1 MITGDPEL
9 IAIMRAEISAR
20 GPMSFARFMQL
31 ALYDPLHG
39 YYACGRAAIGRGGDF
54 FTNVSVGPMFGQLL
68 AIQFAEIWNKQEKPS
83 DFLIVEQGAHDGAF
97 AADAMVALERFSPAC
112 YGAIRY
118 VIAEPFPA
126 WQVRQ
131 RKTLAPFRDKIRWIE
146 SIQELEPFV
155 GIHFSNELFDALPV
169 HLVAARFVKGSMIWM
184 EKLVTNVGEQF
195 AFVFAPV
202 TDADLQRRLNL
213 LGLPAAEIETEVSLV
228 ALKLMR
234 EIAAK
239 LSCGVILAIDYG
251 FSRAEFY
258 SPHRREG
265 SLQIR
270 SRHRK
275 LSPFQGIGR
284 ADISAHVDW
293 TSLSEAAFEAGAIP
307 LGFTDQHHF
316 LTGIVSGA
324 PVAPEEAGA
333 SNTRALQTLLHP
345 ELLGRSF
352 QVLGLAK
359 NFAESLSGFRFAG
372 NARINLGT

>member
-1 MITGDPEL
+1 
-9 IAIMRAEISAR
+9 MRAEISAR

-146 SIQELEPFV
+146 SIRELEPFV

-213 LGLPAAEIETEVSLV
+213 LGVPAAEIETEVSL
-228 ALKLMR
+228 AAPKLMR

-239 LSCGVILAIDYG
+239 LSRGAILAVDYG

-275 LSPFQGIGR
+275 LSPFQGIGH

-324 PVAPEEAGA
+324 PVAPGESGA